1 VTRLRFVALLAALA
15 ATTAAVCG
23 GSDPLSSAPV
33 STTQVELP
41 KSYRFEPAVIQVDPG
56 AKVTWEN
63 DDNFT
68 HTIRFDDDSETAKL
82 EPGDSYSRT
91 FPDAGTFHYVC
102 TLHSQDME
110 GEVRVGQ

>member
-15 ATTAAVCG
+15 ATTAAGCG

-41 KSYRFEPAVIQVDPG
+41 KSYRFEPAVIEVAPG
-56 AKVTWEN
+56 ATVTWEN
-63 DDNFT
+63 EDSFT
-68 HTIRFDDDSETAKL
+68 HTIRFDGVDETAKL
-82 EPGDSYSRT
+82 EPGESFARS
-91 FPDAGTFHYVC
+91 FPTPGTFHYVC
-102 TLHSQDME
+102 TLHPRDME